1 MKLSPA
7 KVEQLSEQLVD
18 YLAEIDGVLFQ
29 SDDGQLRMAMEQII
43 TDELLVEE
51 RLDAEIHKML
61 QGHKYEITMSRM
73 NYDELFKKA
82 KSRLVLER
90 KVVL

>member
-1 MKLSPA
+1 
-7 KVEQLSEQLVD
+7 
-18 YLAEIDGVLFQ
+18 
-29 SDDGQLRMAMEQII
+29 
-43 TDELLVEE
+43 
-51 RLDAEIHKML
+51 ML